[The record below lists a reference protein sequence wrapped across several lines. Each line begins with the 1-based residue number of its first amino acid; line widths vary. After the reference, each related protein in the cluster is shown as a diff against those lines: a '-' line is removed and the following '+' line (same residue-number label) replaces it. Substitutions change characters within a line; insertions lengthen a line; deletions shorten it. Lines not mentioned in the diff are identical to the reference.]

1 MKPDS
6 KKRNARGT
14 TASTWYR
21 NPNLHAQPPS
31 GQGARVRARAASGA
45 GHRAPA
51 SERSRGLGRSPSW
64 IDGKRAGRIA
74 FDASVRMKIHE
85 YQAKSILAR
94 HGVPV

>member
-1 MKPDS
+1 MPEGP
-6 KKRNARGT
+6 RHRHGT
-14 TASTWYR
+14 GIRIFT
-21 NPNLHAQPPS
+21 PS

-51 SERSRGLGRSPSW
+51 SERNRGLGRSPSW

-94 HGVPV
+94 HGVPVPRGEVAFNAVE